1 MVEQARVRCSVC
13 RSAVAI
19 EVLWAVGET
28 CPLCSQPLHAAR
40 RRPEPAGVLGATIAL
55 LPPDPPARIDRAGA
69 GKQ

>member
-1 MVEQARVRCSVC
+1 MVERARVRCSVC

-28 CPLCSQPLHAAR
+28 CPHCSQPLHTAR

-55 LPPDPPARIDRAGA
+55 LHPDPPAKIVRVGA
-69 GKQ
+69 GEQ